1 MYTSSHFDVCIFI
14 LFTVMLLWFVDKKV
28 AELALKQAVLIEEEH
43 VECRPERIT
52 DAVVDENVDIHL
64 IRKYF
69 TYDAWLL
76 VEQVLTRKKKKMT
89 WICKICHQD
98 LHAKTSGPSII
109 CESCL
114 LWYHFTC
121 AGLSKQPKT
130 KNWFCR
136 SCYASSKSDPKI
148 YS

>member
-1 MYTSSHFDVCIFI
+1 
-14 LFTVMLLWFVDKKV
+14 MLLWFVDKKV

-69 TYDAWLL
+69 AYDVWLL
-76 VEQVLTRKKKKMT
+76 VEQVLTRKQKKMT

-98 LHAKTSGPSII
+98 LHAKTSGPSIV

-114 LWYHFTC
+114 LWYHFAC
-121 AGLSKQPKT
+121 VGLSKQPKT

-148 YS
+148 